1 MKKLA
6 LISYVLMIV
15 VLAATTFIE
24 KYHGSTFVSTHIYHS
39 GWFIILW
46 GLLALSTLIIF
57 QKKQLWKRLPVFLL
71 HASFLVIL
79 SGALVTYLFGQKG
92 YIHLIKG
99 EDTTCFVE
107 SDSREIKELPFS
119 LKLDSF
125 RIKYYPG
132 TEAPAD
138 YISSINGYDPI
149 SMNRILQIQGYRFYQ
164 SSFDENGNGSWLSV
178 NYDPWGITLTY
189 IGYGLLFL
197 SMLWLL
203 IDKRESFRKLLQHN
217 AFKQSMPFLITLFLC
232 GCSNE
237 IYASDRPLP
246 ALNRQQA
253 DSLSITQVIYN
264 DRVVPFNTLARD
276 FVLKIT
282 GDPTYKGLTPEQVV
296 GGWLLRPEVWKE
308 EPMIYIKNKELCQ
321 RLGIQGKYARLTD
334 LFNEGNYRL
343 KSFYVYG
350 DSLGQSSSRFMKSLI
365 ELDEKV
371 GLILMLQNGTLIRP
385 LPTDGSVAPLS
396 KSRLQAELWYNRI
409 PFSKILFMFCLTI
422 GFLSFFYTLYR
433 SIHSSSPPCRWL
445 EKGWDF
451 ALYAALLF
459 HLTGYG
465 LRWYIAGRIPL
476 SNGYETMLFMA
487 LCALSVALLLHKRFR
502 FMLSFGLLLAGFTLL
517 VSYLGQKNP
526 QITPLMPV
534 LVSPWLSTHVS
545 FIMLSY
551 TLFAFMALNGV
562 VALCNPAESHRL
574 MLFSRMMLYPAVFLL
589 GTGIFIGAIWAN
601 VSWGRYWAWDPKE
614 VWALITFMLYGLAFH
629 QSSYSSFRNTKFFH
643 TYMLVSFLAIL
654 MTYFG
659 VNYFLGG
666 LHSY

>member
-1 MKKLA
+1 MKRLA
-6 LISYVLMIV
+6 LIFYVLLIV
-15 VLAATTFIE
+15 VLSVTTFVE
-24 KYHGSTFVSTHIYHS
+24 KYHDSTFAVNHIYHS
-39 GWFIILW
+39 IWFILLW
-46 GLLALSTLIIF
+46 GLLAFSTGVILFKDRI
-57 QKKQLWKRLPVFLL
+57 WRRLPVFLL

-79 SGALVTYLFGQKG
+79 SGALVTFFFGQKG
-92 YIHLIKG
+92 YIHLVEG
-99 EDTTCFVE
+99 EYTTSFVE
-107 SDSREIKELPFS
+107 SNSRQVKNLPFS

-132 TEAPAD
+132 TQAPAD
-138 YISSINGYDPI
+138 YISYIEDYGTI

-164 SSFDENGNGSWLSV
+164 SSFDENGHGSWLSV
-178 NYDPWGITLTY
+178 NFDPWGIALTY
-189 IGYGLLFL
+189 TGYGLLFL

-203 IDKRESFRKLLQHN
+203 IDKRETFHKLLRHKY
-217 AFKQSMPFLITLFLC
+217 FKQGTHCLFFLLFF
-232 GCSNE
+232 GYNNG
-237 IYASDRPLP
+237 IHASDRQLP
-246 ALNRQQA
+246 ALNRIQA
-253 DSLSITQVIYN
+253 DSLSKTQIIYN
-264 DRVVPFNTLARD
+264 DRVSPFNTLARD

-282 GDPTYKGLTPEQVV
+282 GKPVYKGLTPEQVV
-296 GGWLLRPEVWKE
+296 GGWLLRPDVWRE

-321 RLGIQGKYARLTD
+321 RLGIQGQYARLTD
-334 LFNEGNYRL
+334 LFNKGNYRIN
-343 KSFYVYG
+343 SFYVYE
-350 DSLGQSSSRFMKSLI
+350 DSVGSPSSRFRKSLI

-385 LPTDGSVAPLS
+385 LPTDGSVIPLS
-396 KSRLQAELWYNRI
+396 NSRLQAELWYNNI

-422 GFLSFFYTLYR
+422 GMLSFFYTLYR
-433 SIHSSSPPCRWL
+433 SAHRSSLPHRWL
-445 EKGWDF
+445 ERFWIIS
-451 ALYAALLF
+451 LYAALLF
-459 HLTGYG
+459 HLVGYG

-476 SNGYETMLFMA
+476 GNGYETMQFMA
-487 LCALSVALLLHKRFR
+487 LCALFIALLLYRRFH

-517 VSYLGQKNP
+517 VSYLGQMNP

-534 LVSPWLSTHVS
+534 LNSPWLSTHVS

-562 VALCNPAESHRL
+562 VALCRPLEADRL
-574 MLFSRMMLYPAVFLL
+574 MLFSRMLLYPAVFLL
-589 GTGIFIGAIWAN
+589 GMGIFIGAIWAN

-629 QSSYSSFRNTKFFH
+629 QSSYSIFKRTKFFH
-643 TYMLVSFLAIL
+643 IYMLVSFLAIL